1 MTFVYLICFLLLA
14 VGAVLLLKLT
24 PERITGDLMRFVS
37 PKQTLRDKVLTRKG
51 KKKSRKITVELR
63 RIKDALE
70 QTGKGNQFA
79 VACAASLLLMI
90 VGCVIA
96 IMIDNPFLVP
106 VFAIAFA
113 MIPFIYAKRTVAYYD
128 NHVKEELETALS
140 IITTS
145 YVRTDDIVSA
155 VKENIQYLKPPVKD
169 IFAGFVAENMMISSD
184 VKQSI
189 RHLKEKVNNSIF
201 AEWCETLV
209 TVVYGLSK
217 STRQA
222 QRIRQSCHASGIRK
236 RSRFI
241 CIHALWMD
249 LNSEKSFRMRVE
261 KTKCSQAPMT
271 LKMRSLAKETL
282 IIERKEAENDKRI
295 AILFK
300 ELACLFELES
310 AAMPKLRT
318 IKGALK
324 EIKATD
330 PESVMTD
337 YKIRWLIKSGRL
349 RSYAVGTR
357 EIIVMESFDD
367 ENLLTQESREG
378 CNITQGIK
386 LSEQYGE
393 LLSKTTQ
400 SYTCTR
406 RR

>member
-169 IFAGFVAENMMISSD
+169 IFAGFVAETMMISSD

-201 AEWCETLV
+201 AEWCETLIACQDD
-209 TVVYGLSK
+209 
-217 STRQA
+217 R
-222 QRIRQSCHASGIRK
+222 
-236 RSRFI
+236 
-241 CIHALWMD
+241 
-249 LNSEKSFRMRVE
+249 
-261 KTKCSQAPMT
+261 T
-271 LKMRSLAKETL
+271 LKDTL
-282 IIERKEAENDKRI
+282 MPIVTKLTDVRI
-295 AILFK
+295 VNN
-300 ELACLFELES
+300 E
-310 AAMPKLRT
+310 
-318 IKGALK
+318 IKGMLSSARIEYYMMAGMVVGNIPLLYFLNKDWFNALMFTTLGK
-324 EIKATD
+324 LVLAICGL
-330 PESVMTD
+330 V
-337 YKIRWLIKSGRL
+337 
-349 RSYAVGTR
+349 
-357 EIIVMESFDD
+357 IIVTAVLMLRFTKQIEY
-367 ENLLTQESREG
+367 R
-378 CNITQGIK
+378 K
-386 LSEQYGE
+386 
-393 LLSKTTQ
+393 
-400 SYTCTR
+400 
-406 RR
+406 

>member
-113 MIPFIYAKRTVAYYD
+113 MIPFFYAKRTVAYYD

-155 VKENIQYLKPPVKD
+155 VQENIQYLKPPVKD

-209 TVVYGLSK
+209 ACQDDRTLKDTLMPIVTKLTDVRIVNNEIKGMLS
-217 STRQA
+217 SA
-222 QRIRQSCHASGIRK
+222 
-236 RSRFI
+236 
-241 CIHALWMD
+241 
-249 LNSEKSFRMRVE
+249 RVE
-261 KTKCSQAPMT
+261 YYMMAGMVVGNIPLLYFLNKDWFNALMFTT
-271 LKMRSLAKETL
+271 LGKLVLAICGL
-282 IIERKEAENDKRI
+282 
-295 AILFK
+295 
-300 ELACLFELES
+300 
-310 AAMPKLRT
+310 
-318 IKGALK
+318 
-324 EIKATD
+324 
-330 PESVMTD
+330 V
-337 YKIRWLIKSGRL
+337 
-349 RSYAVGTR
+349 
-357 EIIVMESFDD
+357 IIVTAVLMLRFTKQIEY
-367 ENLLTQESREG
+367 R
-378 CNITQGIK
+378 K
-386 LSEQYGE
+386 
-393 LLSKTTQ
+393 
-400 SYTCTR
+400 
-406 RR
+406 

>member
-155 VKENIQYLKPPVKD
+155 VKENIHYLKPPVKD

-189 RHLKEKVNNSIF
+189 RHLKEKVINSIF
-201 AEWCETLV
+201 AEWCETLIACQDD
-209 TVVYGLSK
+209 
-217 STRQA
+217 R
-222 QRIRQSCHASGIRK
+222 
-236 RSRFI
+236 
-241 CIHALWMD
+241 
-249 LNSEKSFRMRVE
+249 
-261 KTKCSQAPMT
+261 T
-271 LKMRSLAKETL
+271 LKDTL
-282 IIERKEAENDKRI
+282 MPIVTKLTDVRI
-295 AILFK
+295 VNN
-300 ELACLFELES
+300 E
-310 AAMPKLRT
+310 
-318 IKGALK
+318 IKGMLSSARIEYYMMAGMVVGNIPLLYFLNKDWFNALMFTTLGK
-324 EIKATD
+324 LVLAICGL
-330 PESVMTD
+330 V
-337 YKIRWLIKSGRL
+337 
-349 RSYAVGTR
+349 
-357 EIIVMESFDD
+357 IIVTAVLMLRFTKQIEY
-367 ENLLTQESREG
+367 R
-378 CNITQGIK
+378 K
-386 LSEQYGE
+386 
-393 LLSKTTQ
+393 
-400 SYTCTR
+400 
-406 RR
+406 

>member
-79 VACAASLLLMI
+79 VACAVSLLLMI

-113 MIPFIYAKRTVAYYD
+113 MIPFIYAKQTVAYYD

-209 TVVYGLSK
+209 ACQDD
-217 STRQA
+217 R
-222 QRIRQSCHASGIRK
+222 
-236 RSRFI
+236 
-241 CIHALWMD
+241 
-249 LNSEKSFRMRVE
+249 
-261 KTKCSQAPMT
+261 T
-271 LKMRSLAKETL
+271 LKDTL
-282 IIERKEAENDKRI
+282 MPIVTKLTDVRI
-295 AILFK
+295 VNN
-300 ELACLFELES
+300 E
-310 AAMPKLRT
+310 
-318 IKGALK
+318 IKGMLSSARIEYYMMTGMVVGNIPLLYFLNKDWFNALMFTTLGK
-324 EIKATD
+324 LVLAICGL
-330 PESVMTD
+330 V
-337 YKIRWLIKSGRL
+337 
-349 RSYAVGTR
+349 
-357 EIIVMESFDD
+357 IIVTAVLMLRFTKQIEY
-367 ENLLTQESREG
+367 R
-378 CNITQGIK
+378 K
-386 LSEQYGE
+386 
-393 LLSKTTQ
+393 
-400 SYTCTR
+400 
-406 RR
+406 

>member
-209 TVVYGLSK
+209 ACQDD
-217 STRQA
+217 R
-222 QRIRQSCHASGIRK
+222 
-236 RSRFI
+236 
-241 CIHALWMD
+241 
-249 LNSEKSFRMRVE
+249 
-261 KTKCSQAPMT
+261 T
-271 LKMRSLAKETL
+271 LKDTL
-282 IIERKEAENDKRI
+282 MPIVTKLTDVRI
-295 AILFK
+295 VNN
-300 ELACLFELES
+300 E
-310 AAMPKLRT
+310 
-318 IKGALK
+318 IKGMLSSARIEYYMMAGMVVGNIPLLFFLNKDWFNALMFTTLGK
-324 EIKATD
+324 LVLAICGL
-330 PESVMTD
+330 V
-337 YKIRWLIKSGRL
+337 
-349 RSYAVGTR
+349 
-357 EIIVMESFDD
+357 IIVTAVLMLRFTKQIEY
-367 ENLLTQESREG
+367 R
-378 CNITQGIK
+378 K
-386 LSEQYGE
+386 
-393 LLSKTTQ
+393 
-400 SYTCTR
+400 
-406 RR
+406 

>member
-14 VGAVLLLKLT
+14 VGVVLLLKLT

-201 AEWCETLV
+201 AEWCETMV
-209 TVVYGLSK
+209 ACQDD
-217 STRQA
+217 R
-222 QRIRQSCHASGIRK
+222 
-236 RSRFI
+236 
-241 CIHALWMD
+241 
-249 LNSEKSFRMRVE
+249 
-261 KTKCSQAPMT
+261 T
-271 LKMRSLAKETL
+271 LKDTL
-282 IIERKEAENDKRI
+282 MPIVTKLTDVRI
-295 AILFK
+295 VNN
-300 ELACLFELES
+300 E
-310 AAMPKLRT
+310 
-318 IKGALK
+318 IKGMLSSARIEYYMMAGMVVGNIPLLYFLNKDWFNALMFTTLGK
-324 EIKATD
+324 LVLAICGL
-330 PESVMTD
+330 V
-337 YKIRWLIKSGRL
+337 
-349 RSYAVGTR
+349 
-357 EIIVMESFDD
+357 IIVTAVLMLRFTKQIEYR
-367 ENLLTQESREG
+367 Q
-378 CNITQGIK
+378 
-386 LSEQYGE
+386 
-393 LLSKTTQ
+393 
-400 SYTCTR
+400 
-406 RR
+406 

>member
-24 PERITGDLMRFVS
+24 PERITRDLMRFVS

-128 NHVKEELETALS
+128 NYVKEELETALS

-209 TVVYGLSK
+209 ACQDD
-217 STRQA
+217 R
-222 QRIRQSCHASGIRK
+222 
-236 RSRFI
+236 
-241 CIHALWMD
+241 
-249 LNSEKSFRMRVE
+249 
-261 KTKCSQAPMT
+261 T
-271 LKMRSLAKETL
+271 LKDTL
-282 IIERKEAENDKRI
+282 MPIVTKLTDVRI
-295 AILFK
+295 VNN
-300 ELACLFELES
+300 E
-310 AAMPKLRT
+310 
-318 IKGALK
+318 IKGMLSSARIEYYMMAGMVVGNIPLLYFLNKDWFNALMFTTLGK
-324 EIKATD
+324 LVLAICGL
-330 PESVMTD
+330 V
-337 YKIRWLIKSGRL
+337 
-349 RSYAVGTR
+349 
-357 EIIVMESFDD
+357 IIVTAVLMLRFTKQIEY
-367 ENLLTQESREG
+367 R
-378 CNITQGIK
+378 K
-386 LSEQYGE
+386 
-393 LLSKTTQ
+393 
-400 SYTCTR
+400 
-406 RR
+406 

>member
-189 RHLKEKVNNSIF
+189 RHLKEKVNNAIF

-209 TVVYGLSK
+209 ACQDDRTLKDTLMPIVTKLTDVRIVNNEIKGMLS
-217 STRQA
+217 SA
-222 QRIRQSCHASGIRK
+222 
-236 RSRFI
+236 
-241 CIHALWMD
+241 
-249 LNSEKSFRMRVE
+249 RVE
-261 KTKCSQAPMT
+261 YYMMAGMVVGNIPLLYFLNKDWFNALMFTT
-271 LKMRSLAKETL
+271 LGKLVLAICGL
-282 IIERKEAENDKRI
+282 
-295 AILFK
+295 
-300 ELACLFELES
+300 
-310 AAMPKLRT
+310 
-318 IKGALK
+318 
-324 EIKATD
+324 
-330 PESVMTD
+330 V
-337 YKIRWLIKSGRL
+337 
-349 RSYAVGTR
+349 
-357 EIIVMESFDD
+357 IIVTAVLMLRFTKQIEY
-367 ENLLTQESREG
+367 R
-378 CNITQGIK
+378 K
-386 LSEQYGE
+386 
-393 LLSKTTQ
+393 
-400 SYTCTR
+400 
-406 RR
+406 

>member
-14 VGAVLLLKLT
+14 VGAILLLKLT

-113 MIPFIYAKRTVAYYD
+113 MIPFFYAKRTVAYYD

-209 TVVYGLSK
+209 ACQDD
-217 STRQA
+217 R
-222 QRIRQSCHASGIRK
+222 
-236 RSRFI
+236 
-241 CIHALWMD
+241 
-249 LNSEKSFRMRVE
+249 
-261 KTKCSQAPMT
+261 T
-271 LKMRSLAKETL
+271 LKDTL
-282 IIERKEAENDKRI
+282 MPIVTKLTDVRI
-295 AILFK
+295 VNN
-300 ELACLFELES
+300 E
-310 AAMPKLRT
+310 
-318 IKGALK
+318 IKGMLSSARIEYYMMAGMVVGNIPLLYFLNKDWFNALMFTTLGK
-324 EIKATD
+324 LVLAICGL
-330 PESVMTD
+330 V
-337 YKIRWLIKSGRL
+337 
-349 RSYAVGTR
+349 
-357 EIIVMESFDD
+357 IIVTAVLMLRFTKQIEY
-367 ENLLTQESREG
+367 R
-378 CNITQGIK
+378 K
-386 LSEQYGE
+386 
-393 LLSKTTQ
+393 
-400 SYTCTR
+400 
-406 RR
+406 

>member
-96 IMIDNPFLVP
+96 IMINNPFLVP

-201 AEWCETLV
+201 AEWCETLIACQDDRTLKDTLMPIV
-209 TVVYGLSK
+209 TKLTDVRIVNNEIKGMLS
-217 STRQA
+217 SA
-222 QRIRQSCHASGIRK
+222 
-236 RSRFI
+236 
-241 CIHALWMD
+241 
-249 LNSEKSFRMRVE
+249 RVE
-261 KTKCSQAPMT
+261 YYMMAGMVVGNIPLLYFLNKDWFNALMFTT
-271 LKMRSLAKETL
+271 LGKLVLAICGL
-282 IIERKEAENDKRI
+282 
-295 AILFK
+295 
-300 ELACLFELES
+300 
-310 AAMPKLRT
+310 
-318 IKGALK
+318 
-324 EIKATD
+324 
-330 PESVMTD
+330 V
-337 YKIRWLIKSGRL
+337 
-349 RSYAVGTR
+349 
-357 EIIVMESFDD
+357 IIVTAVLMLRFTKQIEY
-367 ENLLTQESREG
+367 R
-378 CNITQGIK
+378 K
-386 LSEQYGE
+386 
-393 LLSKTTQ
+393 
-400 SYTCTR
+400 
-406 RR
+406 

>member
-37 PKQTLRDKVLTRKG
+37 PKRTLRDKVLTRKG

-201 AEWCETLV
+201 AEWCETLIACQDD
-209 TVVYGLSK
+209 
-217 STRQA
+217 R
-222 QRIRQSCHASGIRK
+222 
-236 RSRFI
+236 
-241 CIHALWMD
+241 
-249 LNSEKSFRMRVE
+249 
-261 KTKCSQAPMT
+261 T
-271 LKMRSLAKETL
+271 LKDTL
-282 IIERKEAENDKRI
+282 MPIVTKLTDVRI
-295 AILFK
+295 VNN
-300 ELACLFELES
+300 E
-310 AAMPKLRT
+310 
-318 IKGALK
+318 IKGMLSSARIEYYMMAGMVVGNIPLLYFLNKDWFNALMFTTLGK
-324 EIKATD
+324 LVLAICGL
-330 PESVMTD
+330 V
-337 YKIRWLIKSGRL
+337 
-349 RSYAVGTR
+349 
-357 EIIVMESFDD
+357 IIVTAVLMLRFTKQIEY
-367 ENLLTQESREG
+367 R
-378 CNITQGIK
+378 K
-386 LSEQYGE
+386 
-393 LLSKTTQ
+393 
-400 SYTCTR
+400 
-406 RR
+406 

>member
-1 MTFVYLICFLLLA
+1 MTFVYLICFILLA

-96 IMIDNPFLVP
+96 MMIDNPFLVP

-201 AEWCETLV
+201 AEWCETLIACQDD
-209 TVVYGLSK
+209 
-217 STRQA
+217 R
-222 QRIRQSCHASGIRK
+222 
-236 RSRFI
+236 
-241 CIHALWMD
+241 
-249 LNSEKSFRMRVE
+249 
-261 KTKCSQAPMT
+261 T
-271 LKMRSLAKETL
+271 LKDTL
-282 IIERKEAENDKRI
+282 MPIVTKLTDVRI
-295 AILFK
+295 VNN
-300 ELACLFELES
+300 E
-310 AAMPKLRT
+310 
-318 IKGALK
+318 IKGMLSSARIEYYMMAGMVVGNIPLLYFLNKDWFNALMFTTLGK
-324 EIKATD
+324 LVLAICGL
-330 PESVMTD
+330 V
-337 YKIRWLIKSGRL
+337 
-349 RSYAVGTR
+349 
-357 EIIVMESFDD
+357 IIVTAVLMLRFTKQIEY
-367 ENLLTQESREG
+367 R
-378 CNITQGIK
+378 K
-386 LSEQYGE
+386 
-393 LLSKTTQ
+393 
-400 SYTCTR
+400 
-406 RR
+406 

>member
-201 AEWCETLV
+201 AEWCETLIACQDD
-209 TVVYGLSK
+209 
-217 STRQA
+217 R
-222 QRIRQSCHASGIRK
+222 
-236 RSRFI
+236 
-241 CIHALWMD
+241 
-249 LNSEKSFRMRVE
+249 
-261 KTKCSQAPMT
+261 T
-271 LKMRSLAKETL
+271 LKDTL
-282 IIERKEAENDKRI
+282 MPIVTKLTDVRI
-295 AILFK
+295 VNN
-300 ELACLFELES
+300 E
-310 AAMPKLRT
+310 
-318 IKGALK
+318 IKGMLSSASIEYYMMAGMVVGNIPLLYFLNKDWFNALMFTTLGK
-324 EIKATD
+324 LVLAICGL
-330 PESVMTD
+330 V
-337 YKIRWLIKSGRL
+337 
-349 RSYAVGTR
+349 
-357 EIIVMESFDD
+357 IIVTAVLMLRFTKQIEY
-367 ENLLTQESREG
+367 R
-378 CNITQGIK
+378 K
-386 LSEQYGE
+386 
-393 LLSKTTQ
+393 
-400 SYTCTR
+400 
-406 RR
+406 

>member
-128 NHVKEELETALS
+128 NHVKEELETVLS

-201 AEWCETLV
+201 AEWCETLIACQDDRTLKDTLMPIV
-209 TVVYGLSK
+209 TKLTDVRIVNNEIKGMLS
-217 STRQA
+217 SA
-222 QRIRQSCHASGIRK
+222 
-236 RSRFI
+236 
-241 CIHALWMD
+241 
-249 LNSEKSFRMRVE
+249 RVE
-261 KTKCSQAPMT
+261 YYMMAGMVVGNIPLLYFLNKDWFNALMFTT
-271 LKMRSLAKETL
+271 LGKLVLAICGL
-282 IIERKEAENDKRI
+282 
-295 AILFK
+295 
-300 ELACLFELES
+300 
-310 AAMPKLRT
+310 
-318 IKGALK
+318 
-324 EIKATD
+324 
-330 PESVMTD
+330 V
-337 YKIRWLIKSGRL
+337 
-349 RSYAVGTR
+349 
-357 EIIVMESFDD
+357 IIVTAVLMLRFTKQIEY
-367 ENLLTQESREG
+367 R
-378 CNITQGIK
+378 K
-386 LSEQYGE
+386 
-393 LLSKTTQ
+393 
-400 SYTCTR
+400 
-406 RR
+406 

>member
-1 MTFVYLICFLLLA
+1 MTFLYLICFLLLA

-201 AEWCETLV
+201 AEWCETLIACQDD
-209 TVVYGLSK
+209 
-217 STRQA
+217 R
-222 QRIRQSCHASGIRK
+222 
-236 RSRFI
+236 
-241 CIHALWMD
+241 
-249 LNSEKSFRMRVE
+249 
-261 KTKCSQAPMT
+261 T
-271 LKMRSLAKETL
+271 LKDTL
-282 IIERKEAENDKRI
+282 MPIVTKLTDVRI
-295 AILFK
+295 VNN
-300 ELACLFELES
+300 E
-310 AAMPKLRT
+310 
-318 IKGALK
+318 IKGMLSSARIEYYMMTGMVVGNIPLLYFLNKDWFNALMFTTLGK
-324 EIKATD
+324 LVLAICGLVIVVTA
-330 PESVMTD
+330 VLM
-337 YKIRWLIKSGRL
+337 L
-349 RSYAVGTR
+349 RFTKQIEYR
-357 EIIVMESFDD
+357 
-367 ENLLTQESREG
+367 
-378 CNITQGIK
+378 K
-386 LSEQYGE
+386 
-393 LLSKTTQ
+393 
-400 SYTCTR
+400 
-406 RR
+406 

>member
-1 MTFVYLICFLLLA
+1 M
-14 VGAVLLLKLT
+14 LLKLT

-201 AEWCETLV
+201 AEWCETLIACQDD
-209 TVVYGLSK
+209 
-217 STRQA
+217 R
-222 QRIRQSCHASGIRK
+222 
-236 RSRFI
+236 
-241 CIHALWMD
+241 
-249 LNSEKSFRMRVE
+249 
-261 KTKCSQAPMT
+261 T
-271 LKMRSLAKETL
+271 LKDTL
-282 IIERKEAENDKRI
+282 MPIVTKLTDVRI
-295 AILFK
+295 VNN
-300 ELACLFELES
+300 E
-310 AAMPKLRT
+310 
-318 IKGALK
+318 IKGMLSSARIEYYMMTGMVVGNIPLLYFLNKDWFNALMFTTLGK
-324 EIKATD
+324 LVLAICGL
-330 PESVMTD
+330 V
-337 YKIRWLIKSGRL
+337 
-349 RSYAVGTR
+349 
-357 EIIVMESFDD
+357 IIVTAVLMLRFTKQIEY
-367 ENLLTQESREG
+367 R
-378 CNITQGIK
+378 K
-386 LSEQYGE
+386 
-393 LLSKTTQ
+393 
-400 SYTCTR
+400 
-406 RR
+406 

>member
-1 MTFVYLICFLLLA
+1 MTFVYLVCFLLLA

-155 VKENIQYLKPPVKD
+155 VKENNQYLKPPVKD

-201 AEWCETLV
+201 AEWCETLIACQDDRTLKDTLMPIV
-209 TVVYGLSK
+209 TKLTDVRIVNNEIKGMLS
-217 STRQA
+217 SA
-222 QRIRQSCHASGIRK
+222 
-236 RSRFI
+236 
-241 CIHALWMD
+241 
-249 LNSEKSFRMRVE
+249 RVE
-261 KTKCSQAPMT
+261 YYMMAGMVVGNIPLLYFLNKDWFNALMFTT
-271 LKMRSLAKETL
+271 LGKLVLAICGL
-282 IIERKEAENDKRI
+282 
-295 AILFK
+295 
-300 ELACLFELES
+300 
-310 AAMPKLRT
+310 
-318 IKGALK
+318 
-324 EIKATD
+324 
-330 PESVMTD
+330 V
-337 YKIRWLIKSGRL
+337 
-349 RSYAVGTR
+349 
-357 EIIVMESFDD
+357 IIVTAVLMLRFTKQIEY
-367 ENLLTQESREG
+367 R
-378 CNITQGIK
+378 K
-386 LSEQYGE
+386 
-393 LLSKTTQ
+393 
-400 SYTCTR
+400 
-406 RR
+406 

>member
-113 MIPFIYAKRTVAYYD
+113 MIPFFYAKRTVAYYD

-155 VKENIQYLKPPVKD
+155 VQENIQYLKPPVKD

-189 RHLKEKVNNSIF
+189 RHLKEKVNNAIF

-209 TVVYGLSK
+209 ACQDDRTLKDTLMPIVTKLTDVRIVNNEIKGMLS
-217 STRQA
+217 SA
-222 QRIRQSCHASGIRK
+222 
-236 RSRFI
+236 
-241 CIHALWMD
+241 
-249 LNSEKSFRMRVE
+249 RVE
-261 KTKCSQAPMT
+261 YYMMAGMVVGNIPLLYFLNKDWFNALMFTT
-271 LKMRSLAKETL
+271 LGKLVLAICGL
-282 IIERKEAENDKRI
+282 
-295 AILFK
+295 
-300 ELACLFELES
+300 
-310 AAMPKLRT
+310 
-318 IKGALK
+318 
-324 EIKATD
+324 
-330 PESVMTD
+330 V
-337 YKIRWLIKSGRL
+337 
-349 RSYAVGTR
+349 
-357 EIIVMESFDD
+357 IIVTAVLMLRFTKQIEY
-367 ENLLTQESREG
+367 R
-378 CNITQGIK
+378 K
-386 LSEQYGE
+386 
-393 LLSKTTQ
+393 
-400 SYTCTR
+400 
-406 RR
+406 

>member
-14 VGAVLLLKLT
+14 VGAVLILKLT

-201 AEWCETLV
+201 SEWCETLV
-209 TVVYGLSK
+209 ACQDD
-217 STRQA
+217 R
-222 QRIRQSCHASGIRK
+222 
-236 RSRFI
+236 
-241 CIHALWMD
+241 
-249 LNSEKSFRMRVE
+249 
-261 KTKCSQAPMT
+261 T
-271 LKMRSLAKETL
+271 LKDTL
-282 IIERKEAENDKRI
+282 MPIVTKLTDVRI
-295 AILFK
+295 VNN
-300 ELACLFELES
+300 E
-310 AAMPKLRT
+310 
-318 IKGALK
+318 IKGMLSSARIEYYMMAGMVVGNIPLLYFLNKDWFNALMFTTLGK
-324 EIKATD
+324 LVLAICGL
-330 PESVMTD
+330 V
-337 YKIRWLIKSGRL
+337 
-349 RSYAVGTR
+349 
-357 EIIVMESFDD
+357 IIVTAVLMLRFTKQIEY
-367 ENLLTQESREG
+367 R
-378 CNITQGIK
+378 K
-386 LSEQYGE
+386 
-393 LLSKTTQ
+393 
-400 SYTCTR
+400 
-406 RR
+406 

>member
-201 AEWCETLV
+201 AEWCETLIV
-209 TVVYGLSK
+209 CQDD
-217 STRQA
+217 R
-222 QRIRQSCHASGIRK
+222 
-236 RSRFI
+236 
-241 CIHALWMD
+241 
-249 LNSEKSFRMRVE
+249 
-261 KTKCSQAPMT
+261 T
-271 LKMRSLAKETL
+271 LKDTL
-282 IIERKEAENDKRI
+282 MPIVTKLTDVRI
-295 AILFK
+295 VNN
-300 ELACLFELES
+300 E
-310 AAMPKLRT
+310 
-318 IKGALK
+318 IKGMLSSARIEYYMMTGMVVGNITLLYFLNKDWFNALMFTTLGK
-324 EIKATD
+324 LVLAICGL
-330 PESVMTD
+330 V
-337 YKIRWLIKSGRL
+337 
-349 RSYAVGTR
+349 
-357 EIIVMESFDD
+357 IIVTAVLMLRFTKQIEY
-367 ENLLTQESREG
+367 RE
-378 CNITQGIK
+378 
-386 LSEQYGE
+386 
-393 LLSKTTQ
+393 
-400 SYTCTR
+400 
-406 RR
+406 

>member
-201 AEWCETLV
+201 AEWCETLNACQDD
-209 TVVYGLSK
+209 
-217 STRQA
+217 R
-222 QRIRQSCHASGIRK
+222 
-236 RSRFI
+236 
-241 CIHALWMD
+241 
-249 LNSEKSFRMRVE
+249 
-261 KTKCSQAPMT
+261 T
-271 LKMRSLAKETL
+271 LKDTL
-282 IIERKEAENDKRI
+282 MPIVTKLTDVRI
-295 AILFK
+295 VNN
-300 ELACLFELES
+300 E
-310 AAMPKLRT
+310 
-318 IKGALK
+318 IKGMLSSARIEYYMMAGMVVGNIPLLYFLNKDWFNALMFTTLGK
-324 EIKATD
+324 LVLAIWGL
-330 PESVMTD
+330 V
-337 YKIRWLIKSGRL
+337 
-349 RSYAVGTR
+349 
-357 EIIVMESFDD
+357 IIVTAVLMLRFTKQIEY
-367 ENLLTQESREG
+367 R
-378 CNITQGIK
+378 K
-386 LSEQYGE
+386 
-393 LLSKTTQ
+393 
-400 SYTCTR
+400 
-406 RR
+406 

>member
-14 VGAVLLLKLT
+14 VGAVLILKLT

-209 TVVYGLSK
+209 ACQDD
-217 STRQA
+217 R
-222 QRIRQSCHASGIRK
+222 
-236 RSRFI
+236 
-241 CIHALWMD
+241 
-249 LNSEKSFRMRVE
+249 
-261 KTKCSQAPMT
+261 T
-271 LKMRSLAKETL
+271 LKDTL
-282 IIERKEAENDKRI
+282 MPIVTKLTDVRI
-295 AILFK
+295 VNN
-300 ELACLFELES
+300 E
-310 AAMPKLRT
+310 
-318 IKGALK
+318 IKGMLSSARIEYYMMAGMVVGNIPLLYFLNKDWFNALMFTTLGK
-324 EIKATD
+324 LVLAICGL
-330 PESVMTD
+330 V
-337 YKIRWLIKSGRL
+337 
-349 RSYAVGTR
+349 
-357 EIIVMESFDD
+357 IIVTAVLMLRFTKQIEY
-367 ENLLTQESREG
+367 R
-378 CNITQGIK
+378 K
-386 LSEQYGE
+386 
-393 LLSKTTQ
+393 
-400 SYTCTR
+400 
-406 RR
+406 

>member
-79 VACAASLLLMI
+79 VACVASLLLMI

-189 RHLKEKVNNSIF
+189 RHLREKVNNSIF
-201 AEWCETLV
+201 AEWCETLIACQDD
-209 TVVYGLSK
+209 
-217 STRQA
+217 R
-222 QRIRQSCHASGIRK
+222 
-236 RSRFI
+236 
-241 CIHALWMD
+241 
-249 LNSEKSFRMRVE
+249 
-261 KTKCSQAPMT
+261 T
-271 LKMRSLAKETL
+271 LKDTL
-282 IIERKEAENDKRI
+282 MPIVTKLTDVRI
-295 AILFK
+295 VNN
-300 ELACLFELES
+300 E
-310 AAMPKLRT
+310 
-318 IKGALK
+318 IKGMLSSARIEYYMMAGMVVGNIPLLYFLNKDWFNALMFTTLGK
-324 EIKATD
+324 LVLAICGL
-330 PESVMTD
+330 V
-337 YKIRWLIKSGRL
+337 
-349 RSYAVGTR
+349 
-357 EIIVMESFDD
+357 IIVTAVLMLRFTKQIEY
-367 ENLLTQESREG
+367 R
-378 CNITQGIK
+378 K
-386 LSEQYGE
+386 
-393 LLSKTTQ
+393 
-400 SYTCTR
+400 
-406 RR
+406 

>member
-51 KKKSRKITVELR
+51 KKKSRTITVELR

-113 MIPFIYAKRTVAYYD
+113 MIPFFYAKRTVAYYD

-201 AEWCETLV
+201 AEWCETLIACQDDRTLKDTLMPIV
-209 TVVYGLSK
+209 TKLTDVRIVNNEIKGMLS
-217 STRQA
+217 SA
-222 QRIRQSCHASGIRK
+222 
-236 RSRFI
+236 
-241 CIHALWMD
+241 
-249 LNSEKSFRMRVE
+249 RVE
-261 KTKCSQAPMT
+261 YYMMT
-271 LKMRSLAKETL
+271 GMVVGNIPLLYFLNKDWFNALMFTTLGKLVLAICGL
-282 IIERKEAENDKRI
+282 
-295 AILFK
+295 
-300 ELACLFELES
+300 
-310 AAMPKLRT
+310 
-318 IKGALK
+318 
-324 EIKATD
+324 
-330 PESVMTD
+330 V
-337 YKIRWLIKSGRL
+337 
-349 RSYAVGTR
+349 
-357 EIIVMESFDD
+357 IIVTAVLMLRFTKQIEY
-367 ENLLTQESREG
+367 R
-378 CNITQGIK
+378 K
-386 LSEQYGE
+386 
-393 LLSKTTQ
+393 
-400 SYTCTR
+400 
-406 RR
+406 

>member
-24 PERITGDLMRFVS
+24 PERITGDLMLFVS

-79 VACAASLLLMI
+79 VACAASMLLMI

-201 AEWCETLV
+201 AEWCETMV
-209 TVVYGLSK
+209 ACQDD
-217 STRQA
+217 R
-222 QRIRQSCHASGIRK
+222 
-236 RSRFI
+236 
-241 CIHALWMD
+241 
-249 LNSEKSFRMRVE
+249 
-261 KTKCSQAPMT
+261 T
-271 LKMRSLAKETL
+271 LKDTL
-282 IIERKEAENDKRI
+282 MPIVTKLTDVRI
-295 AILFK
+295 VNN
-300 ELACLFELES
+300 E
-310 AAMPKLRT
+310 
-318 IKGALK
+318 IKGMLSSARIEYYMMTGMVVGNIPLLYFLNKDWFNALMFTTLGK
-324 EIKATD
+324 LVLAICGL
-330 PESVMTD
+330 V
-337 YKIRWLIKSGRL
+337 
-349 RSYAVGTR
+349 
-357 EIIVMESFDD
+357 IIVTAVLMLRFTKQIEY
-367 ENLLTQESREG
+367 R
-378 CNITQGIK
+378 K
-386 LSEQYGE
+386 
-393 LLSKTTQ
+393 
-400 SYTCTR
+400 
-406 RR
+406 

>member
-79 VACAASLLLMI
+79 VACAASMLLMI

-113 MIPFIYAKRTVAYYD
+113 MIPFVYAKRTVAYYD

-201 AEWCETLV
+201 AEWCETLIACQDD
-209 TVVYGLSK
+209 
-217 STRQA
+217 R
-222 QRIRQSCHASGIRK
+222 
-236 RSRFI
+236 
-241 CIHALWMD
+241 
-249 LNSEKSFRMRVE
+249 
-261 KTKCSQAPMT
+261 T
-271 LKMRSLAKETL
+271 LKDTL
-282 IIERKEAENDKRI
+282 MPIVTKLTDVRI
-295 AILFK
+295 VNN
-300 ELACLFELES
+300 E
-310 AAMPKLRT
+310 
-318 IKGALK
+318 IKGMLSSARIEYYMMASMVVGNIPLLYFLNKDWFNALMFTTLGK
-324 EIKATD
+324 LVLAICGL
-330 PESVMTD
+330 V
-337 YKIRWLIKSGRL
+337 
-349 RSYAVGTR
+349 
-357 EIIVMESFDD
+357 IIVTAVLMLRFTKQIEY
-367 ENLLTQESREG
+367 R
-378 CNITQGIK
+378 K
-386 LSEQYGE
+386 
-393 LLSKTTQ
+393 
-400 SYTCTR
+400 
-406 RR
+406 

>member
-145 YVRTDDIVSA
+145 YVRADDIVSA

-209 TVVYGLSK
+209 ACQDD
-217 STRQA
+217 R
-222 QRIRQSCHASGIRK
+222 
-236 RSRFI
+236 
-241 CIHALWMD
+241 
-249 LNSEKSFRMRVE
+249 
-261 KTKCSQAPMT
+261 T
-271 LKMRSLAKETL
+271 LKDTL
-282 IIERKEAENDKRI
+282 MPIVTKLTDVRI
-295 AILFK
+295 VNN
-300 ELACLFELES
+300 E
-310 AAMPKLRT
+310 
-318 IKGALK
+318 IKGMLSSARIEYYMMAGMVVGNIPLLYFLNKDWFNALMFTTLGK
-324 EIKATD
+324 LVLAICGL
-330 PESVMTD
+330 V
-337 YKIRWLIKSGRL
+337 
-349 RSYAVGTR
+349 
-357 EIIVMESFDD
+357 IIVTAVLMLRFTKQIEY
-367 ENLLTQESREG
+367 R
-378 CNITQGIK
+378 K
-386 LSEQYGE
+386 
-393 LLSKTTQ
+393 
-400 SYTCTR
+400 
-406 RR
+406 

>member
-169 IFAGFVAENMMISSD
+169 IFACFVAENMMISSD

-201 AEWCETLV
+201 AEWCETLIACQDDRTLKDTLMPIV
-209 TVVYGLSK
+209 TKLTDVRIVNNEIKGMLS
-217 STRQA
+217 SA
-222 QRIRQSCHASGIRK
+222 
-236 RSRFI
+236 
-241 CIHALWMD
+241 
-249 LNSEKSFRMRVE
+249 RVE
-261 KTKCSQAPMT
+261 YYMMAGMVVGNIPLLYFLNKDWFNALMFTT
-271 LKMRSLAKETL
+271 LGKLVLAICGL
-282 IIERKEAENDKRI
+282 
-295 AILFK
+295 
-300 ELACLFELES
+300 
-310 AAMPKLRT
+310 
-318 IKGALK
+318 
-324 EIKATD
+324 
-330 PESVMTD
+330 V
-337 YKIRWLIKSGRL
+337 
-349 RSYAVGTR
+349 
-357 EIIVMESFDD
+357 IIVTAVLMLRFTKQIEY
-367 ENLLTQESREG
+367 R
-378 CNITQGIK
+378 K
-386 LSEQYGE
+386 
-393 LLSKTTQ
+393 
-400 SYTCTR
+400 
-406 RR
+406 

>member
-96 IMIDNPFLVP
+96 MMIDNPFLVP

-201 AEWCETLV
+201 AEWCETLIACQDD
-209 TVVYGLSK
+209 
-217 STRQA
+217 R
-222 QRIRQSCHASGIRK
+222 
-236 RSRFI
+236 
-241 CIHALWMD
+241 
-249 LNSEKSFRMRVE
+249 
-261 KTKCSQAPMT
+261 T
-271 LKMRSLAKETL
+271 LKDTL
-282 IIERKEAENDKRI
+282 MPIVTKLTDVRI
-295 AILFK
+295 VNN
-300 ELACLFELES
+300 E
-310 AAMPKLRT
+310 
-318 IKGALK
+318 IKGMLSSARIEYYMMAGMVVGNIPLLFFLNKDWFNALMFTTLGK
-324 EIKATD
+324 LVLAICGL
-330 PESVMTD
+330 V
-337 YKIRWLIKSGRL
+337 
-349 RSYAVGTR
+349 
-357 EIIVMESFDD
+357 IIVTAVLMLRFTKQIEY
-367 ENLLTQESREG
+367 R
-378 CNITQGIK
+378 K
-386 LSEQYGE
+386 
-393 LLSKTTQ
+393 
-400 SYTCTR
+400 
-406 RR
+406 

>member
-14 VGAVLLLKLT
+14 VGAILLLKLT

-63 RIKDALE
+63 RIKDALK

-155 VKENIQYLKPPVKD
+155 VKENIQYLKPPMKD

-201 AEWCETLV
+201 AEWCETLIACQDD
-209 TVVYGLSK
+209 
-217 STRQA
+217 R
-222 QRIRQSCHASGIRK
+222 
-236 RSRFI
+236 
-241 CIHALWMD
+241 
-249 LNSEKSFRMRVE
+249 
-261 KTKCSQAPMT
+261 T
-271 LKMRSLAKETL
+271 LKDTLMPIVTKLTDVRIVNNEIRGMLSSARIEYYMMAGMVVGNIPLLYFLNKDWFNALMFTTLGKLVLAICGL
-282 IIERKEAENDKRI
+282 
-295 AILFK
+295 
-300 ELACLFELES
+300 
-310 AAMPKLRT
+310 
-318 IKGALK
+318 
-324 EIKATD
+324 
-330 PESVMTD
+330 V
-337 YKIRWLIKSGRL
+337 
-349 RSYAVGTR
+349 
-357 EIIVMESFDD
+357 IIVTAVLMLRFTKQIEY
-367 ENLLTQESREG
+367 R
-378 CNITQGIK
+378 K
-386 LSEQYGE
+386 
-393 LLSKTTQ
+393 
-400 SYTCTR
+400 
-406 RR
+406 

>member
-24 PERITGDLMRFVS
+24 PERITGDLMHFVS

-113 MIPFIYAKRTVAYYD
+113 MIPFFYAKRTVAYYD

-169 IFAGFVAENMMISSD
+169 IFAGFVAETMMISSD

-201 AEWCETLV
+201 AEWCETLIACQDD
-209 TVVYGLSK
+209 
-217 STRQA
+217 R
-222 QRIRQSCHASGIRK
+222 
-236 RSRFI
+236 
-241 CIHALWMD
+241 
-249 LNSEKSFRMRVE
+249 
-261 KTKCSQAPMT
+261 T
-271 LKMRSLAKETL
+271 LKDTL
-282 IIERKEAENDKRI
+282 MPIVTKLTDVRI
-295 AILFK
+295 VNN
-300 ELACLFELES
+300 E
-310 AAMPKLRT
+310 
-318 IKGALK
+318 IKGMLSSARIEYYIMTGMVVGNIPLLYFLNKDWFNALMLTTLGK
-324 EIKATD
+324 LVLAICGL
-330 PESVMTD
+330 V
-337 YKIRWLIKSGRL
+337 
-349 RSYAVGTR
+349 
-357 EIIVMESFDD
+357 IIVTAVLMLRFTKQIEY
-367 ENLLTQESREG
+367 R
-378 CNITQGIK
+378 K
-386 LSEQYGE
+386 
-393 LLSKTTQ
+393 
-400 SYTCTR
+400 
-406 RR
+406 

>member
-128 NHVKEELETALS
+128 YHVKEELETALS

-209 TVVYGLSK
+209 ACQDD
-217 STRQA
+217 R
-222 QRIRQSCHASGIRK
+222 
-236 RSRFI
+236 
-241 CIHALWMD
+241 
-249 LNSEKSFRMRVE
+249 
-261 KTKCSQAPMT
+261 T
-271 LKMRSLAKETL
+271 LKDTL
-282 IIERKEAENDKRI
+282 MPIVTKLTDVRI
-295 AILFK
+295 VNN
-300 ELACLFELES
+300 E
-310 AAMPKLRT
+310 
-318 IKGALK
+318 IKGMLSSARIEYYMMTGMVVGNIPLLYFLNKDWFNALMFTTLGK
-324 EIKATD
+324 LVLAICGL
-330 PESVMTD
+330 V
-337 YKIRWLIKSGRL
+337 
-349 RSYAVGTR
+349 
-357 EIIVMESFDD
+357 IIVTAVLMLRFTKQIEY
-367 ENLLTQESREG
+367 R
-378 CNITQGIK
+378 K
-386 LSEQYGE
+386 
-393 LLSKTTQ
+393 
-400 SYTCTR
+400 
-406 RR
+406 

>member
-128 NHVKEELETALS
+128 YHVKEELETALS

-209 TVVYGLSK
+209 ACQDDRTLKDTLMPIVTKLTDVRIVNNEIKGMLS
-217 STRQA
+217 SA
-222 QRIRQSCHASGIRK
+222 
-236 RSRFI
+236 
-241 CIHALWMD
+241 
-249 LNSEKSFRMRVE
+249 RVE
-261 KTKCSQAPMT
+261 YYMMAGMVVGNIPLLYFLNKDWFNALMFTT
-271 LKMRSLAKETL
+271 LGKLVLAICGL
-282 IIERKEAENDKRI
+282 
-295 AILFK
+295 
-300 ELACLFELES
+300 
-310 AAMPKLRT
+310 
-318 IKGALK
+318 
-324 EIKATD
+324 
-330 PESVMTD
+330 V
-337 YKIRWLIKSGRL
+337 
-349 RSYAVGTR
+349 
-357 EIIVMESFDD
+357 IIVTAVLMLRFTKQIEY
-367 ENLLTQESREG
+367 R
-378 CNITQGIK
+378 K
-386 LSEQYGE
+386 
-393 LLSKTTQ
+393 
-400 SYTCTR
+400 
-406 RR
+406 

>member
-201 AEWCETLV
+201 AEWCETLIACQDD
-209 TVVYGLSK
+209 
-217 STRQA
+217 R
-222 QRIRQSCHASGIRK
+222 
-236 RSRFI
+236 
-241 CIHALWMD
+241 
-249 LNSEKSFRMRVE
+249 
-261 KTKCSQAPMT
+261 T
-271 LKMRSLAKETL
+271 LKDTL
-282 IIERKEAENDKRI
+282 MPIVTKLTDVRI
-295 AILFK
+295 VNN
-300 ELACLFELES
+300 E
-310 AAMPKLRT
+310 
-318 IKGALK
+318 IKGMLSSARIEYYMMAGMVVGNIPLLYFLNKDWFNALMFTTLGK
-324 EIKATD
+324 LVLAICGL
-330 PESVMTD
+330 V
-337 YKIRWLIKSGRL
+337 
-349 RSYAVGTR
+349 
-357 EIIVMESFDD
+357 IIVTAVLMLRFTKQIEYRKCGDM
-367 ENLLTQESREG
+367 R
-378 CNITQGIK
+378 I
-386 LSEQYGE
+386 
-393 LLSKTTQ
+393 
-400 SYTCTR
+400 
-406 RR
+406 

>member
-201 AEWCETLV
+201 AEWCETLNACQDD
-209 TVVYGLSK
+209 
-217 STRQA
+217 R
-222 QRIRQSCHASGIRK
+222 
-236 RSRFI
+236 
-241 CIHALWMD
+241 
-249 LNSEKSFRMRVE
+249 
-261 KTKCSQAPMT
+261 T
-271 LKMRSLAKETL
+271 LKDTL
-282 IIERKEAENDKRI
+282 MPIVTKLTDVRI
-295 AILFK
+295 VNN
-300 ELACLFELES
+300 E
-310 AAMPKLRT
+310 
-318 IKGALK
+318 IKGMLSSARIEYYIMTGMVVGNIPLLYFLNKDWFNALMFTTLGK
-324 EIKATD
+324 LVLAICGL
-330 PESVMTD
+330 V
-337 YKIRWLIKSGRL
+337 
-349 RSYAVGTR
+349 
-357 EIIVMESFDD
+357 IIVTAVLMLRFTKQIEY
-367 ENLLTQESREG
+367 R
-378 CNITQGIK
+378 K
-386 LSEQYGE
+386 
-393 LLSKTTQ
+393 
-400 SYTCTR
+400 
-406 RR
+406 